1 VLVIEDN
8 IDAADA
14 LRSALE
20 IDGHDVRVSHDGPAG
35 IAIAR
40 TFRPNVI
47 VCDIGLPGM
56 NGYDVARA
64 LCADGAVRPAVLVA
78 LSGYALP
85 QDRER
90 SEAAGFAYHLA
101 KPPSLCELQ
110 RVIAAS

>member
-8 IDAADA
+8 VDAAEG
-14 LRSALE
+14 LCCALE
-20 IDGHDVRVSHDGPAG
+20 VAGHDVRVSHDGPSG
-35 IAIAR
+35 IAMAR
-40 TFRPNVI
+40 AFRPNVI

-64 LCADGAVRPAVLVA
+64 LCADETVGPAVLVA

-90 SEAAGFAYHLA
+90 AEAAGFAYHLA
-101 KPPSLCELQ
+101 KPPSVHELQ
-110 RVIAAS
+110 QVIAAS